1 MKPAVFKAV
10 SSRFVRCAEHSATHF
25 VSATHAKDKGLK
37 GRCST
42 PYNVTA
48 NVLHRLEIY
57 ALKVFFVLLAL
68 VHIASAQLDTPEH
81 IALAKAVSAPAAN
94 TPINHIIFLMQENHS
109 FDNYFGTYPGA
120 DGIPEGTCM
129 PVNPFDKTNTE
140 CIKPFRMGDG
150 SVDLED
156 PDHSSKTAE
165 LQFNNGE
172 MNGFYYALSRRNQDG
187 RLAMGYYDDKD
198 LPYYWN
204 IADNY
209 VLFDRF
215 FSSAMGGSFV
225 NHWYSLSATSDE
237 THGRNLQEV
246 LGELPTIFDRL
257 QEKGLSWKFYVQN
270 YDPNLTYRTVE
281 SYPANRQSQVVWVP
295 LLAIDRFIDAPEL
308 NRHIVDLNEYYEDLA
323 DGTLPNVAYIVPS
336 GPSEHPPSSLISG
349 QRFVKTLIQS
359 LMLSKY
365 WTSSAFIWS
374 YDDWGGWYDHVP
386 PIKVDDYG
394 YGFRV
399 PALLVSSYAK
409 QGYID
414 STTLDYTSVLK
425 FIEDNW
431 DLEPLASRDANA
443 NSIVNAFDFS
453 APPREATFITFER
466 QTTVVKAEPKRY
478 IIYLFYS
485 AGLVFAL
492 GVMGFAAWR
501 SPLEAKAANA
511 FGEV

>member
-1 MKPAVFKAV
+1 MFRKMKDVGCAVRSTKFERMRTATHLASTKSVKGKGFNGA
-10 SSRFVRCAEHSATHF
+10 HSA
-25 VSATHAKDKGLK
+25 
-37 GRCST
+37 
-42 PYNVTA
+42 PYGFTA
-48 NVLHRLEIY
+48 NVCRGFLF
-57 ALKVFFVLLAL
+57 VFFVSSVFTQIML
-68 VHIASAQLDTPEH
+68 AQLETPEH
-81 IALAKAVSAPAAN
+81 IALSKAVLPPAAN
-94 TPINHIIFLMQENHS
+94 TPINHVIFLMQENHS

-120 DGIPEGTCM
+120 NGIPEGTCM
-129 PVNPFDKTNTE
+129 PVNPFDAANAE
-140 CIKPFRMGDG
+140 CIKPFRMGEG

-165 LQFNNGE
+165 LQLNNGA
-172 MNGFYYALSRRNQDG
+172 MNGFYYALAKRNQDG

-209 VLFDRF
+209 VLFDSF
-215 FSSAMGGSFV
+215 FSSALGGSFV

-237 THGRNLQEV
+237 TNGRTLQEA
-246 LGELPTIFDRL
+246 LGDLPTIFDRL
-257 QEKGLSWKFYVQN
+257 QDKGLTWKFYVQN
-270 YDPNLTYRTVE
+270 YDPDLTYRTVA

-295 LLAIDRFIDAPEL
+295 LLAIDRFIDDPEL
-308 NRHIVDLNEYYEDLA
+308 NRHIVDLDEYYEDLA
-323 DGTLPNVAYIVPS
+323 EGTLPNVAYIVPS
-336 GPSEHPPSSLISG
+336 GPSEHPPSSLTSG

-359 LMLSKY
+359 LMLSDY

-386 PIKVDDYG
+386 PPKVDEHG

-409 QGYID
+409 HGHID

-431 DLEPLASRDANA
+431 NLEPLASRDANA
-443 NSIVNAFDFS
+443 NSIANAFDFS
-453 APPREATFITFER
+453 LPPREATFITFER
-466 QTTVVKAEPKRY
+466 QETVVKPEPKRY

-492 GVMGFAAWR
+492 GVMGFALWR
-501 SPLEAKAANA
+501 SHLDVAAVNA
-511 FGEV
+511 FGEA